1 MTTPESNKIKVNQ
14 HALNTISNFAFDAT
28 SLILQ
33 FSLSSLLF
41 GELDVLGSL
50 QSWVS

>member
-1 MTTPESNKIKVNQ
+1 MPTPKANDVEVNKD
-14 HALNTISNFAFDAT
+14 ALNIVSIFAFDVT

-41 GELDVLGSL
+41 GELDVLGS

>member
-1 MTTPESNKIKVNQ
+1 MTTPEANDITVNK
-14 HALNTISNFAFDAT
+14 HALDIVSNFALDAT

-41 GELDVLGSL
+41 GELDVLGS
-50 QSWVS
+50 QSWLS

>member
-1 MTTPESNKIKVNQ
+1 MTTPEANEIKVNKD
-14 HALNTISNFAFDAT
+14 ALNIVSNFAFDAT

-41 GELDVLGSL
+41 GELDVLGL
-50 QSWVS
+50 